1 MSNLDLN
8 ERQFGSWFAPFE
20 YELIF
25 IKNQEHIGW
34 VKHESDKTFKL
45 KFTPFYEYYRNY
57 TYIVP
62 EPHLLPPENLCVEI
76 NPFKI
81 IRKQPVFNDKSL
93 YGEYKNYCIIDGFKE
108 YKIQLQK
115 PDIKYKDFL
124 YQCSVNW
131 NYVEEDY
138 LDKMLALQ
146 LVSCPSS
153 FYGKGGIGA
162 LASKL
167 SSYGK
172 LSKTIVPQ
180 LSSTYSNI
188 IATNFQKMND
198 KYFFNMIKT
207 SHDRE
212 IINQIRGDS
221 LCEVNYC
228 NPCLSL
234 NDAQKTTESIPIQ
247 IPILIKYASYKKA
260 DGLAEPYL
268 LLQYQL
274 TALMHNPKFGFDN
287 TALNNIEKNIRKVI
301 EERKIE
307 NSFDVDSNTINKLA
321 LSISRLY
328 LSKDVTTQVINEAT
342 DAFFAYLKD
351 WKYYIKESDKT
362 TNFRSTG
369 YQSDILF
376 KFSHEHQQFLVELQ
390 KLHDETNEKWID
402 WIALEKRFDKKIR
415 NIAYGIAL
423 DLNNLGLIIQNNN
436 FSKIR
441 KIDII

>member
-8 ERQFGSWFAPFE
+8 KRQFGSWFAPFE
-20 YELIF
+20 RELLF
-25 IKNQEHIGW
+25 VKKQEHIGW
-34 VKHESDKTFKL
+34 VEHKSDKTFKL
-45 KFTPFYEYYRNY
+45 KLTPFYEYYRNY

-76 NPFKI
+76 NPLEI
-81 IRKQPVFNDKSL
+81 IRQPVFNDKSL
-93 YGEYKNYCIIDGFKE
+93 YGEYKNYCIVDGFKE
-108 YKIQLQK
+108 YKINLEK
-115 PDIKYKDFL
+115 PDINYKDFL

-131 NYVEEDY
+131 KDVEEDY

-172 LSKTIVPQ
+172 LSKTVVPQ

-188 IATNFQKMND
+188 ITTNFKKMND

-207 SHDRE
+207 SRDRE
-212 IINQIRGDS
+212 IINKIRGDS

-228 NPCLSL
+228 NPCLSM
-234 NDAQKTTESIPIQ
+234 NDAQITTESIPIQ

-274 TALMHNPKFGFDN
+274 TALMYNPNFGFNN

-307 NSFDVDSNTINKLA
+307 NSFTVDSNTINKLA

-328 LSKDVTTQVINEAT
+328 LSNDVTTHEINEAT
-342 DAFFAYLKD
+342 DTFFAYLND

-362 TNFRSTG
+362 TNFRNAG
-369 YQSDILF
+369 HQSDILF

-390 KLHDETNEKWID
+390 KLHDETKGKWVDWEALNE
-402 WIALEKRFDKKIR
+402 RFDERIR
-415 NIAYGIAL
+415 NLAYDIAL
-423 DLNNLGLIIQNNN
+423 DLNNLGLIIQQSK